1 MNLNDFLQHWN
12 LVENPFQGEEARTDR
27 VFGRMN
33 GQGAPALSLAEQSTP
48 MAAYHAEF
56 ERVLGDLR
64 QPASSVVFGEKGSG
78 KTAMRLQIAA
88 RIRAH
93 NADHPE
99 SKVLLVSYD
108 ELNPYLA
115 KFLDRAPGKT
125 PAEKFAKLRLADH
138 LDIVLQ
144 MVVSRLVDAALGDPQ
159 PQTTSEQLISVG
171 PDAKRTLRGLDREL
185 RRDMLLLQA
194 LYDRP
199 VGAEF
204 RTRRLRRRLGLRPSI
219 ADFVARFL
227 LIVYPLSV
235 IGFFAWGQTRDDVKN
250 TEWFKYTLLG
260 SAGAYVLLLLLYLT
274 KRVFAV
280 RQLGRRLRKQIPTA
294 GRGFVSFARS
304 MACVDGV
311 SKQLAPLND
320 SPETRFALVERLRR
334 VLSALGVGGIIVI
347 MDRVD
352 EPPLIAG
359 DPDRM
364 RALVWPLLNNKV
376 LQLEGVGFKLLL
388 PIELRH
394 MLYKES
400 NAFFQEA
407 RLDKGGFVDRLNW
420 TGASLY
426 DLCESRLR
434 ACTRAASMGVPQ
446 GGAGLSLVDLFAD
459 DCTRQDLVDS
469 LEQMHQPRDAFKF
482 MHRCITEH
490 CATVTGNENRFRIPR
505 FILEVVR
512 KQEVE
517 RVQALY
523 RGIRPA

>member
-1 MNLNDFLQHWN
+1 MNLPDFLQHWN

-33 GQGAPALSLAEQSTP
+33 GQGGPALSLAEQSTP
-48 MAAYHAEF
+48 MASYHAEF
-56 ERVLGDLR
+56 DRVLGDLR

-99 SKVLLVSYD
+99 SRVLLVSYD
-108 ELNPYLA
+108 ELNPYLV
-115 KFLDRAPGKT
+115 KFQERASGKT
-125 PAEKFAKLRLADH
+125 PAERFAKFRLADH
-138 LDIVLQ
+138 LDIVMQ

-159 PQTTSEQLISVG
+159 PQSTGEQQLSVG
-171 PDAKRTLRGLDREL
+171 PDPKRTLRGLDREL
-185 RRDMLLLQA
+185 RRDILVLQG
-194 LYDRP
+194 LYDRA
-199 VGAEF
+199 VGAEV
-204 RTRRLRRRLGLRPSI
+204 RTRRLRRRLGLRSSV
-219 ADFVARFL
+219 ADFLARVM
-227 LIVYPLSV
+227 LIAYPLGV
-235 IGFFAWGQTRDDVKN
+235 IAFFAWGQTRDDIKVAD
-250 TEWFKYTLLG
+250 WFKYSLLG
-260 SAGAYVLLLLLYLT
+260 ASGAYVMLLLLYLA
-274 KRVFAV
+274 RQVFAV

-304 MACVDGV
+304 MACIDRVTR
-311 SKQLAPLND
+311 QLVPLQD
-320 SPETRFALVERLRR
+320 SPETRFTLMERLRR
-334 VLSALGVGGIIVI
+334 VLSMLGYGGLVVI
-347 MDRVD
+347 MDRID

-359 DPDRM
+359 DPERM
-364 RALVWPLLNNKV
+364 RAVVWPLLNNKL
-376 LQLEGVGFKLLL
+376 LQLDGVGFKLLL

-434 ACTRAASMGVPQ
+434 ACTRSAAMGIPQ

-459 DCTRQDLVDS
+459 DCTRQDLVES

-482 MHRCITEH
+482 MHHCITEH
-490 CATVTGNENRFRIPR
+490 CSTVTGNENRFRIPR